1 MYVQNSSHPIF
12 LVFCVLILKPNKAPQ
27 KLPPFK
33 KKEQLKR
40 VFLQSLFQSKAD
52 TPSQLTPN
60 LCPFMKSLKEGRQK
74 VFLMHPLCQ
83 PPFWPLAA
91 DPFLIF
97 LNAASIFFQ
106 AEDEK
111 KGAKITQ
118 GSKILRRGTSN
129 RSSGSFRRRSIRLNK
144 ADRKG
149 TASKPPKDPD
159 SECKLKIL
167 KRQLFCEKSPI
178 SPPPSSLFDSTFT

>member
-1 MYVQNSSHPIF
+1 
-12 LVFCVLILKPNKAPQ
+12 
-27 KLPPFK
+27 
-33 KKEQLKR
+33 
-40 VFLQSLFQSKAD
+40 
-52 TPSQLTPN
+52 
-60 LCPFMKSLKEGRQK
+60 MKSLKEGRQK

-149 TASKPPKDPD
+149 AATKPPKDPD

-167 KRQLFCEKSPI
+167 KRPFYCEKEPHFAAPKFFI
-178 SPPPSSLFDSTFT
+178 RLYIYLWFTTHCSHHLY